1 MIIDK
6 SVKVEQLKACAE
18 TIIKNAESI
27 VGDEQY
33 QGRIS
38 VSITLDPTERPNI
51 KIDRDIYPDPDKIED
66 LYKIKSI
73 DF

>member
-33 QGRIS
+33 QGSIS
-38 VSITLDPTERPNI
+38 VLITLDPTERPRIN
-51 KIDRDIYPDPDKIED
+51 IDRDIYPD
-66 LYKIKSI
+66 KIKELFNI
-73 DF
+73 

>member
-27 VGDEQY
+27 IGDELH
-33 QGRIS
+33 QGCTY
-38 VSITLDPTERPNI
+38 VSIILDHSECPIIR
-51 KIDRDIYPDPDKIED
+51 IDRNIYPSTD
-66 LYKIKSI
+66 KIKSI
-73 DF
+73 GF